1 MTRSLT
7 EVRQNLFQLA
17 DQVVDTG
24 VPVEIERRGVRL
36 RLVRVD
42 APASGGRLAR
52 LQRRQLVSGAALR
65 PDESPAEWMGT
76 SDQAAAE
83 PPPPSYPSATA
94 AKRKAGKRGGK
105 PSA

>member
-52 LQRRQLVSGAALR
+52 LRRRQLVTGAALR
-65 PDESPAEWMGT
+65 PDESPAEWTGA
-76 SDQAAAE
+76 SVPAVAV
-83 PPPPSYPSATA
+83 PVPPSSPSTPA
-94 AKRKAGKRGGK
+94 AKRKTAKRGGK

>member
-52 LQRRQLVSGAALR
+52 LRLRQLVSGAALR
-65 PDESPAEWMGT
+65 PDESPAEWTGT
-76 SDQAAAE
+76 GAPAAAE
-83 PPPPSYPSATA
+83 PAPPSYPSATA
-94 AKRKAGKRGGK
+94 AKRRTGKLGGR

>member
-1 MTRSLT
+1 MKRSLT

-42 APASGGRLAR
+42 APESGGRLAR
-52 LQRRQLVSGAALR
+52 LKRRPLVAGPALR
-65 PDESPAEWMGT
+65 PDESPAEWLGGGL
-76 SDQAAAE
+76 AAVAE
-83 PPPPSYPSATA
+83 DSAPAYPATPSVSRKPA
-94 AKRKAGKRGGK
+94 RKARRKQ
-105 PSA
+105 P